1 MMEWIIAT
9 GVVIGVLALKYF
21 WEDIANWLNN
31 TAADAVEAKFGINA
45 RKYMQRAICKVTR
58 AMDVLDNIATVFVK
72 KDIHSEYM
80 QKITLHGTA
89 PVYEQ
94 SEDVLKEIEKEKE
107 LVNTFTYGNN

>member
-1 MMEWIIAT
+1 MLGWIIVA

-21 WEDIANWLNN
+21 WEDIAQWLNN
-31 TAADAVEAKFGINA
+31 TAADAVEKKLGINA
-45 RKYMQRAICKVTR
+45 KKFMQKAVCKVTR
-58 AMDVLDNIATVFVK
+58 VMNVLDNVATVFVK